1 MIGIPSFVLDFFAA
15 LMLLVAAVSAGRLA
29 LDLPWRRGVMDADID
44 ASHVLMGVAM
54 AGMLVASLATLPNSV
69 WTVIFAVMTAWFAWC
84 VYRESRGRGIRVLV
98 DSHHS
103 PHLVHSA
110 AMVYMFAAIT
120 APAAASH
127 SSGMAGMGGAG
138 GGMPTLAVPGV
149 AFIFALLLAG
159 YAVMDLDRLSGPAP
173 HGSYLATAGAAPA
186 VAALAGAAA
195 GSGAI
200 SPGSSAAT
208 IRPEGGVA
216 TLQEQSADP
225 ARPAP
230 AAATPVGG
238 GASVRDLLLNP
249 RTAAGCRIAMGVTM
263 AFMLIIMI

>member
-1 MIGIPSFVLDFFAA
+1 
-15 LMLLVAAVSAGRLA
+15 
-29 LDLPWRRGVMDADID
+29 MDADID
-44 ASHVLMGVAM
+44 GAHVLMGIAM

-120 APAAASH
+120 TPAAASH
-127 SSGMAGMGGAG
+127 GSGMAGMGGAS
-138 GGMPTLAVPGV
+138 GGMPTLAVPGL
-149 AFIFALLLAG
+149 AFIFALVLAG

-186 VAALAGAAA
+186 GAALAGAAA
-195 GSGAI
+195 GSGTV
-200 SPGSSAAT
+200 SPGPSSAAT

-216 TLQEQSADP
+216 TLPEQAASP
-225 ARPAP
+225 AQAAGTGAGAP
-230 AAATPVGG
+230 GHGG
-238 GASVRDLLLNP
+238 GSVRDLLLNP